1 MAHKICC
8 KTSSTPEWGWR
19 AGNLENQDM
28 PSMALVG
35 CSCCDWLKNR
45 AIVPKGC
52 LRWLPWQ
59 PKEDGFQLSCDRK
72 SWTVPVTFRSG
83 PRPLGNIY
91 GVVTV
96 ATGTCTQSCGLWS
109 GQGVGSMSCEWWDE
123 AESEP
128 EQSKGMIQEWWHT
141 GNQGLAGEEC
151 LRMGVIADS
160 LLWDCLWGQWQDI
173 TLMCFKGM
181 GHRSNNVT
189 EEKESSKVPNSLQI
203 LP

>member
-35 CSCCDWLKNR
+35 CSCWDWLKNR

-96 ATGTCTQSCGLWS
+96 ATGTCTQSRGLWHGRELDPCLVS
-109 GQGVGSMSCEWWDE
+109 DRMKQSQSLSSQKEWSRNGGTLETRDLQVRSV
-123 AESEP
+123 SE
-128 EQSKGMIQEWWHT
+128 W
-141 GNQGLAGEEC
+141 
-151 LRMGVIADS
+151 VS
-160 LLWDCLWGQWQDI
+160 LLIASFGIVFEVNDRTSPLCVLKGWDTD
-173 TLMCFKGM
+173 
-181 GHRSNNVT
+181 
-189 EEKESSKVPNSLQI
+189 QI
-203 LP
+203 M